1 MTSPASSSN
10 PGKSPDSGLAPV
22 PDSGL
27 ILSVCGCEERLQFV
41 LGRAGEGPG
50 ASGPRVLAAQQ
61 WTLPAQGLRV
71 LIPAIRQALDT
82 LGATPA
88 DLSLLAAARGP
99 GSFTGIRL
107 VLAAL
112 AGLAAGTG
120 AATAGFAY
128 LPLLARAV
136 APLAPA
142 SGPATIL
149 VLTHAR
155 SRLAHVQAFPL
166 TPPDGARPL
175 APVKA
180 LTYEAAADLARSLA
194 RSPAPSSD
202 RPENGPLL
210 LLGSALRR
218 DPAFFAALAAEIP
231 GAAVLPPAWDH
242 PGPDLLLSA
251 ALSAREPLTPFYL
264 RVSDAEENLASLVAP
279 RGLTEE
285 EARTMLAGSGLSAPR
300 S

>member
-1 MTSPASSSN
+1 VS
-10 PGKSPDSGLAPV
+10 
-22 PDSGL
+22 
-27 ILSVCGCEERLQFV
+27 
-41 LGRAGEGPG
+41 GPG
-50 ASGPRVLAAQQ
+50 ESGARLLAAQQ
-61 WTLPAQGLRV
+61 WTLPGQALRV
-71 LIPAIRQALDT
+71 LVPAIRQALDT

-107 VLAAL
+107 VLSAL

-120 AATAGFAY
+120 APTAGFAY
-128 LPLLARAV
+128 LPLLARAA

-142 SGPATIL
+142 SGPATVL

-155 SRLAHVQAFPL
+155 SRLAHVQAFAL
-166 TPPDGARPL
+166 SPPDGARPL
-175 APVKA
+175 APVQA
-180 LTYEAAADLARSLA
+180 LTYEAAADLARSLSRSLSLDCSLA
-194 RSPAPSSD
+194 RPAAWSLELS
-202 RPENGPLL
+202 GGAPLFL
-210 LLGSALRR
+210 VGSALRR

-251 ALSAREPLTPFYL
+251 ARTADEPLTPFYL
-264 RVSDAEENLASLVAP
+264 RPCDAEENLASLVAP

-285 EARTMLAGSGLSAPR
+285 EARDRLAGYSAAQ
-300 S
+300 